1 MKTLLAL
8 LAGVLLLTPAAADT
22 YTVDGTHTS
31 VMFRIKHLN
40 VSWFYG
46 RFNEVSG
53 SFVIDD
59 DPSAC
64 SFEITVH
71 AASADTNNEMR
82 DRHIK
87 GPDFFNVGEFPEMS
101 FKSSSVQASDEGYAV
116 TGQLSLHGVS
126 REITVQASHS
136 GSGKDPWGGFRTGF
150 ETVFSISRSDFGMDF
165 MLDGL
170 SDEVRL
176 TISLEGVRE

>member
-1 MKTLLAL
+1 MKTPLVLLASLTLLAS
-8 LAGVLLLTPAAADT
+8 VQADT
-22 YTVDGTHTS
+22 YTVDGSHST

-46 RFNEVSG
+46 YFNEVSG

-64 SFEITVH
+64 SFEVLVN
-71 AASADTNNEMR
+71 AESVDTNNAMR

-101 FKSSSVQASDEGYAV
+101 FKSTAVQASEDGYAI

-126 REITVQASHS
+126 KEITVQAAHT

-150 ETVFSISRSDFGMDF
+150 ETVFTISRSEFGIDYMP
-165 MLDGL
+165 DGL
-170 SDEVRL
+170 SDEIRL
-176 TISLEGVRE
+176 TISLEGVRQ